1 MSLLRCAVRLRLSKS
16 GKSLETCRG
25 FKLHPKGLSEN
36 LGLILVRADDIWKHR
51 SWNEEIFF
59 AHDKGRGIEAGEF
72 EAVAMRDGV
81 GGTGFDAVA
90 AEDAPV
96 VVDVVDLGVA
106 LGGGDAN
113 FFGVLRGFDV
123 NAIRRAGGGAE
134 EAGHTLLKAV
144 LVALQLVLAA
154 ETLLKL
160 RSAHGTFAV
169 RIVLDFGGL
178 EGLLQRDAHSLGN
191 GCGVADDRHTL
202 SIRRGG
208 YRLEAMKRASLI
220 IPLLVSLCFAGVS
233 AAEAHAQTAPAG
245 GMAEHQHAPAQPSTS
260 LVLTLDGKATT
271 LSVADLAAMPQKT
284 VTVHNEHT
292 KADETYTGV
301 LLGDLLAKYGFPV
314 DKTTHRK
321 MLRSYLVAEGTDKYW
336 VLYSVTEI
344 EGSEHNG
351 DVIVATSM
359 GGKPLEE
366 DGQLK
371 LVDTGDKKP
380 QRWVRNLSAITV
392 KSAE

>member
-36 LGLILVRADDIWKHR
+36 LGLILVRADDVRKRR
-51 SWNEEIFF
+51 SRNEEIFF
-59 AHDKGRGIEAGEF
+59 AHDKGRGIETGEF
-72 EAVAMRDGV
+72 EAMAMRDGV

-154 ETLLKL
+154 EALFKL
-160 RSAHGTFAV
+160 RSAHGTFAI
-169 RIVLDFGGL
+169 RIVLDFGRL

-191 GCGVADDRHTL
+191 SCGVADDRHTL

-220 IPLLVSLCFAGVS
+220 IPVLVSLCFAGVS
-233 AAEAHAQTAPAG
+233 ATEAHGQTVPTEV
-245 GMAEHQHAPAQPSTS
+245 MAEHQHALTPPSTS
-260 LVLTLDGKATT
+260 LVLTVDGKATT
-271 LSVADLAAMPQKT
+271 LSVADLDSMSQKT

-292 KADETYTGV
+292 KTDETYTGV
-301 LLGDLLAKYGFPV
+301 LLGDLLSKYGFPV

-321 MLRSYLVAEGTDKYW
+321 MLRSYLIAEGMDKYW

-359 GGKPLEE
+359 GGKPLGE

-371 LVDTGDKKP
+371 LVDSEDKKP